1 MHLAILELDKSSNN
15 KVELMDIITLL
26 MSIKMGARHDVLN
39 DLGMTAAQYADRL
52 RNSKDRAFVKSLLL
66 KTWSL
71 D

>member
-1 MHLAILELDKSSNN
+1 
-15 KVELMDIITLL
+15 MDIITLL

-66 KTWSL
+66 KT
-71 D
+71 